1 MNIETY
7 HQKLL
12 KSIEDNIEQ
21 FSQHLTWIVRGNY
34 LTELRICWDLQGFDD
49 DVSWMKLVDISLSL
63 TKQHYAETQRQKSL
77 IKSNFQTSPLRRGER
92 MTFQTIAKLKRGCG
106 TMFCEDCGS
115 YNAEDEG
122 HSPGCTEGNL
132 GNVSCGTKDL
142 EDELKLCP
150 TCSAKI
156 EELEA
161 LKSGV
166 SHD

>member
-1 MNIETY
+1 MDKEDWNKFVKVFNLDVGVTVKKVVSKSDVILALLDEGEIAFRGFNGDCFVMKINDKFDLNLVEALIWEPIKKHLAKLKEKRREETIKETLK
-7 HQKLL
+7 QK
-12 KSIEDNIEQ
+12 E
-21 FSQHLTWIVRGNY
+21 
-34 LTELRICWDLQGFDD
+34 
-49 DVSWMKLVDISLSL
+49 
-63 TKQHYAETQRQKSL
+63 
-77 IKSNFQTSPLRRGER
+77 
-92 MTFQTIAKLKRGCG
+92 KLKRGCG
-106 TMFCEDCGS
+106 VMFCEDCGS

-122 HSPGCTEGNL
+122 HNLGCTEGNL

-166 SHD
+166 SHG